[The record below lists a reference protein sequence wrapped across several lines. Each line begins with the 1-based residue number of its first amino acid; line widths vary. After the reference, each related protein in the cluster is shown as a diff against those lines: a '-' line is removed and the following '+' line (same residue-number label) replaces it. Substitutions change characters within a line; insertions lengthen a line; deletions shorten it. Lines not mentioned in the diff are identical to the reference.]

1 LTRFLTAL
9 AVRAGLLLVV
19 LSAVYAA
26 ADALPGD
33 PVRLAMGPTASPS
46 DVEARRETLGL
57 DRPLPVRFGDWLS
70 GLVQGDLGATVRGQ
84 SINDL
89 LGDRLGATLL
99 LTGLT
104 FAFVLVIALAWAALW
119 SARPRGRFARAS
131 ALGSSILVATP
142 EFVLGTLL
150 VLVFALA
157 LGLLPATTV
166 VGSDGRLTSGAMLVL
181 PVLALGLPH
190 AAWQTRVTRAAVT
203 EAAAMPHVD
212 QARLD
217 GLPEHRVITR
227 HVLPLATPTIAASLA
242 TMVGTLLA
250 GAVVVETLFNYP
262 GAGQLVAGS
271 LESRDT
277 TLLVSLTALC
287 GAVVVAALIGADAI
301 RLWALRGR
309 R

>member
-1 LTRFLTAL
+1 MTRFLAAL
-9 AVRAGLLLVV
+9 AVRAGLLLAV
-19 LSAVYAA
+19 LAAVYAA

-33 PVRLAMGPTASPS
+33 PVRLAMGPTAAPA
-46 DVEARRETLGL
+46 DVDARRESLGL
-57 DRPLPVRFGDWLS
+57 DRPLPARFADWLS
-70 GLVQGDLGATVRGQ
+70 GLVQGDLGTTVRGQ
-84 SINDL
+84 PINDL
-89 LGDRLGATLL
+89 LGDRLASTAL

-104 FAFVLVIALAWAALW
+104 FAFVLAIALAWAALW
-119 SARPRGRFARAS
+119 SARPKSRFARGS
-131 ALGSSILVATP
+131 AVGTSILVATP

-150 VLVFALA
+150 VLVFALV
-157 LGLLPATTV
+157 LNLLPATTV
-166 VGSDGRLTSGAMLVL
+166 VGADGRLDNPAMLVL

-190 AAWQTRVTRAAVT
+190 AAWQTRVNRAAIA
-203 EAAAMPHVD
+203 EAAAMPHVE

-217 GLPEHRVITR
+217 GLPERHVVTR
-227 HVLPLATPTIAASLA
+227 HILPLAAPTIAASLA

-287 GAVVVAALIGADAI
+287 GVVVVAALITADAI

>member
-9 AVRAGLLLVV
+9 AVRAGLLLAV
-19 LSAVYAA
+19 LAAVYAA

-33 PVRLAMGPTASPS
+33 PVRLAMGPTASPA
-46 DVEARRETLGL
+46 DVQARRETLGL
-57 DRPLPVRFGDWLS
+57 DRPLPVRFADWLT
-70 GLVQGDLGATVRGQ
+70 GLVRGDLGTTVRGQ

-89 LGDRLGATLL
+89 LGDRLTSTLL
-99 LTGLT
+99 LTALT
-104 FAFVLVIALAWAALW
+104 FALVLIVSQAWAALW
-119 SARPRGRFARAS
+119 SARPRGRFARGS
-131 ALGSSILVATP
+131 AVGTSILVATP

-150 VLVFALA
+150 ILVFALV

-166 VGSDGRLTSGAMLVL
+166 AGADGRLGSASMLVL
-181 PVLALGLPH
+181 PALALGLPH
-190 AAWQTRVTRAAVT
+190 AAWQTRVNRAAIA
-203 EAAAMPHVD
+203 EAAAMPHVE

-217 GLPEHRVITR
+217 GLPERLVVTR
-227 HVLPLATPTIAASLA
+227 HVLPLAAPTIAASLA

-287 GAVVVAALIGADAI
+287 GLVVVAALVAADAI

>member
-1 LTRFLTAL
+1 MIRFLAAL

-19 LSAVYAA
+19 LAAVYAA

-33 PVRLAMGPTASPS
+33 PVRLAMGPTASPA
-46 DVEARRETLGL
+46 DVEARRESLGL
-57 DRPLPVRFGDWLS
+57 DRPLPARFADWLS
-70 GLVQGDLGATVRGQ
+70 GLVQGDLGTTVRGQ
-84 SINDL
+84 PINDL
-89 LGDRLGATLL
+89 LGDRLASTLL

-104 FAFVLVIALAWAALW
+104 FAFVLVVALAWAALW
-119 SARPRGRFARAS
+119 SARPRGRFGRTS
-131 ALGSSILVATP
+131 AVGTSILVATP

-150 VLVFALA
+150 VLVFALV

-166 VGSDGRLTSGAMLVL
+166 VGADGRLATPLMLVL

-190 AAWQTRVTRAAVT
+190 AAWQTRVNRAAIA
-203 EAAAMPHVD
+203 EAAAMPHVE

-217 GLPEHRVITR
+217 GVPERRVVTR
-227 HVLPLATPTIAASLA
+227 HVLPLAAPTIAASLA

-287 GAVVVAALIGADAI
+287 GLVVVAALVIADAI

>member
-1 LTRFLTAL
+1 LTRFLAAL

-19 LSAVYAA
+19 LAAVYAA

-33 PVRLAMGPTASPS
+33 PVRLAMGPTASPA

-57 DRPLPVRFGDWLS
+57 DRPLPVRFADWLG
-70 GLVQGDLGATVRGQ
+70 GLVQGDLGTTVRGQ
-84 SINDL
+84 SIKDL
-89 LGDRLGATLL
+89 LGDRLASTLL

-104 FAFVLVIALAWAALW
+104 FAALW
-119 SARPRGRFARAS
+119 SVRPAGRFARSS
-131 ALGSSILVATP
+131 AVGSSILVATP

-150 VLVFALA
+150 VLVFALV
-157 LGLLPATTV
+157 LGVLPATTV
-166 VGSDGRLTSGAMLVL
+166 VGADGRLDSSLMLVL

-190 AAWQTRVTRAAVT
+190 AAWQTRVNRAAVA
-203 EAAAMPHVD
+203 EAAAMPHVE

-217 GLPEHRVITR
+217 GLPERHVVTR
-227 HVLPLATPTIAASLA
+227 HVLPLAAPTIAASLA

-287 GAVVVAALIGADAI
+287 GLVVVAALISADAI

>member
-1 LTRFLTAL
+1 
-9 AVRAGLLLVV
+9 
-19 LSAVYAA
+19 
-26 ADALPGD
+26 
-33 PVRLAMGPTASPS
+33 MGPTASPA
-46 DVEARRETLGL
+46 DVEARRESLGL
-57 DRPLPVRFGDWLS
+57 DRPLPARFADWLS
-70 GLVQGDLGATVRGQ
+70 GLVQGDLGTTVRGQ
-84 SINDL
+84 SVNDL
-89 LGDRLGATLL
+89 LGDRLASTLL

-119 SARPRGRFARAS
+119 SVRPGGRFARGS
-131 ALGSSILVATP
+131 AVGTSILVATP

-150 VLVFALA
+150 VLVFALV

-166 VGSDGRLTSGAMLVL
+166 VGADGRLDTPLMLVL

-190 AAWQTRVTRAAVT
+190 AAWQARVNRAAIA
-203 EAAAMPHVD
+203 EAAAMPHVE

-217 GLPEHRVITR
+217 GLPERHVVTR
-227 HVLPLATPTIAASLA
+227 HVLPLAAPTIAASLA

-287 GAVVVAALIGADAI
+287 GLVVVAALITADAI

>member
-9 AVRAGLLLVV
+9 AVRAGLLLAV
-19 LSAVYAA
+19 LAAVYAA

-33 PVRLAMGPTASPS
+33 PVRLAMGPTASPA
-46 DVEARRETLGL
+46 DVQARRETLGL
-57 DRPLPVRFGDWLS
+57 DRPLPVRFADWLT
-70 GLVQGDLGATVRGQ
+70 GLVRGDLGTTVRGQ
-84 SINDL
+84 PINDL
-89 LGDRLGATLL
+89 LGDRLTSTLL
-99 LTGLT
+99 LTVLT
-104 FAFVLVIALAWAALW
+104 FAFVLIVSLAWAAMW
-119 SARPRGRFARAS
+119 SARPQGRFARGS
-131 ALGSSILVATP
+131 AVGTSILVATP

-150 VLVFALA
+150 ILVFALV

-166 VGSDGRLTSGAMLVL
+166 AGADGRLDSASMLVL
-181 PVLALGLPH
+181 PALALGLPH
-190 AAWQTRVTRAAVT
+190 AAWQTRVNRAAIA
-203 EAAAMPHVD
+203 EAAAMPHVE

-217 GLPEHRVITR
+217 GLPERLVVSR
-227 HVLPLATPTIAASLA
+227 HVLPLAAPTIAASLA

-287 GAVVVAALIGADAI
+287 GLVVVAALIAADAI